1 MKKTLIV
8 LLKLLAAVSGLAALW
23 FTAGILTPLDV
34 PQANPRPER
43 LLIVNAA
50 VVDVEQGLVRKGYDV
65 LIENGE
71 ITAVGPG
78 LESSGAVKVDAG
90 GRYAIPGLFDMHM
103 HSFRMAPSLTHPLFV
118 AAGVTAVR
126 DMGGCIGIDEAWV
139 ACAEEKRAWDAA
151 VKEGRMVGPRYDV
164 VTSLAINGGS
174 EIPNGMDKAL
184 GAATAAGAR
193 ARVAHDKA
201 RGIDFLK
208 TYTRLS
214 PEGFQALAQ
223 AAREEGL
230 YLAGHLPLSVSGLEA
245 VAAGQRS
252 IEHAFLFIW
261 ECYPD
266 MDDIRFSD
274 DPRSVYTHELREA
287 MIARHDPD
295 RCSRLH
301 ESMAAAGT
309 AFVPTHTTRKLDAFS
324 LDESFRNDSRLR
336 YIPGPLRMLWL
347 NDADGMAARAGE
359 EGLDSYRDFYE
370 FGIAQTG
377 IAHRAGVT
385 VLAGSD
391 APDSFAFP
399 GSGLHDELAHLVQ
412 AGMSPLDALRAAT
425 LEPARFLGLESSAGE
440 LQAGV
445 IRPGARADIVLLN
458 SNPLEDI
465 GAVRDI
471 EAVVLAGAVY
481 DRTELNNMLSQVERS
496 AGSWTMWPKFIWQIL
511 RSPIMMKQFA
521 D

>member
-1 MKKTLIV
+1 MFL
-8 LLKLLAAVSGLAALW
+8 LLKLLAAVTGLVALW
-23 FTAGILTPLDV
+23 FAAGILTPLEV
-34 PQANPRPER
+34 PQAVSRPQR

-50 VVDVEQGLVRKGYDV
+50 VVDVELGRVREGFDI

-78 LESSGAVKVDAG
+78 LDGSGAVKIDAA
-90 GRYAIPGLFDMHM
+90 GRYAIPGLFDMHI

-126 DMGGCIGIDEAWV
+126 DMGGCIGIDDAWV
-139 ACAEEKRAWDAA
+139 ACAEEKRGWDSA
-151 VKEGRMVGPRYDV
+151 VREGHMVGPRYDQ

-174 EIPNGMDKAL
+174 EIPNGADEAL
-184 GAATAAGAR
+184 GAATPAGAR

-208 TYTRLS
+208 TYTRLP
-214 PEGFQALAQ
+214 PEGFRALAQ
-223 AAREEGL
+223 AAQEEGL
-230 YLAGHLPLSVSGLEA
+230 YLAGHLPLAVSGLEA
-245 VAAGQRS
+245 IAAGQRS

-261 ECYPD
+261 ECYPG

-274 DPRSVYTHELREA
+274 NPRSVYTHELRET
-287 MIARHDPD
+287 MIAQHDPD
-295 RCSRLH
+295 RCSQLH
-301 ESMAAAGT
+301 ERMAAAGT

-347 NDADGMAARAGE
+347 SDADGMAARAGE
-359 EGLDSYRDFYE
+359 EGLESYRDFYE

-399 GSGLHDELAHLVQ
+399 GSGLHDELGHLVQ
-412 AGMSPLDALRAAT
+412 AGLTPLDALRAAT

-471 EAVVLAGAVY
+471 ETVVLAGAVY
-481 DRTELNNMLSQVERS
+481 DRTELDRMLNQVELS
-496 AGSWTMWPKFIWQIL
+496 AASWTMWPKFVWQIL
-511 RSPIMMKQFA
+511 RSPIMLAQFA